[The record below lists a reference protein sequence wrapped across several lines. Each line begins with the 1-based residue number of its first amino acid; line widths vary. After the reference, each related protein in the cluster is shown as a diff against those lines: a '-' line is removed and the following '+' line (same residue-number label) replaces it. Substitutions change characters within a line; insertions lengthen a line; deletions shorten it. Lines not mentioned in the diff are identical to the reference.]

1 MSCQDI
7 HRLNDAASRLID
19 EPAFGI
25 TVLEVE
31 PVLIMPGHHLDGP
44 LL

>member
-1 MSCQDI
+1 MARQDF
-7 HRLNDAASRLID
+7 HRLIDAASRLID

-25 TVLEVE
+25 TVREVE